1 MGIDGIG
8 KKGGIPGNV
17 PASPGVSGP
26 AKTGQTFEV
35 GGAQKADAVSTVETG
50 PLAEVRSGKISVDA
64 YLDHKVADATKHLQ
78 GLPSHELGAIRSML
92 RDQLASDPQLVE
104 LVQKAT
110 GSTPTP
116 PEE

>member
-8 KKGGIPGNV
+8 KKGGVPGNI
-17 PASPGVSGP
+17 PAAPTTGP
-26 AKTGQTFEV
+26 AKTGQSFEV
-35 GGAQKADAVSTVETG
+35 GGAQKTEAVASVETG
-50 PLAEVRSGKISVDA
+50 PLAEVRSGRMSVDA
-64 YLDHKVADATKHLQ
+64 YLDHKVADATKHLS
-78 GLPSHELGAIRSML
+78 GLPSHELGAIKSML
-92 RDQLASDPQLVE
+92 RDQLASDPSLVE